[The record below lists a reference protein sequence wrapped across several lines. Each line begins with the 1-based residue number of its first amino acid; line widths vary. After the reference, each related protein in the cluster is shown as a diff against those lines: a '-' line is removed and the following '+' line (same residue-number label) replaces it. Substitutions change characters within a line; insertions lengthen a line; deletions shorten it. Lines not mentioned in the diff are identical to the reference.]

1 VVAESLDVKYSIGTM
16 SILTTTDISLNKKN
30 ITTPVRNGGVP
41 SRKQWIKGEMR
52 KQQQHP
58 SVKLVDDQP
67 KPKPKNTSPMNT
79 PSQLVFNNST
89 LQLSPNSL
97 PVGTGARTGGRR
109 RRIVSQGGD
118 GVSPTSGAFF
128 AGAKFSVSPS
138 PAAIPL
144 PPVSW
149 MIGASSPI
157 VHKENTNNYA
167 TPVRLT
173 PYQLIAAAAA
183 S

>member
-1 VVAESLDVKYSIGTM
+1 M
-16 SILTTTDISLNKKN
+16 SILTTVDISLNKKN
-30 ITTPVRNGGVP
+30 MTTPVRNGAVP
-41 SRKQWIKGEMR
+41 SRKQWIKS
-52 KQQQHP
+52 KQQQHQ
-58 SVKLVDDQP
+58 SVKPVDDQP
-67 KPKPKNTSPMNT
+67 KGTSPMNT
-79 PSQLVFNNST
+79 PSPLVFNNST

-109 RRIVSQGGD
+109 RRILSQGGD

-138 PAAIPL
+138 PATIPL

-149 MIGASSPI
+149 MIGASSPM
-157 VHKENTNNYA
+157 VHNQKENTNNYA

>member
-1 VVAESLDVKYSIGTM
+1 M
-16 SILTTTDISLNKKN
+16 SILTTVDISLNKKN
-30 ITTPVRNGGVP
+30 MTTPVRNGGVP
-41 SRKQWIKGEMR
+41 SRKQWIKSEMR
-52 KQQQHP
+52 KQQQYPH
-58 SVKLVDDQP
+58 VKPVDDQP
-67 KPKPKNTSPMNT
+67 KHSKKGTSPMNT
-79 PSQLVFNNST
+79 PSPLVFNNST

-109 RRIVSQGGD
+109 RRILSQGGD

-138 PAAIPL
+138 PATIPL

-149 MIGASSPI
+149 MIGASSPM
-157 VHKENTNNYA
+157 VHNQKENTNNYA